1 MKKLSSKIK
10 SDCYCIR
17 LRRAAN
23 TVSHLYDCYLD
34 SVGLSITQY
43 SLLSNLRKIE
53 HCSVTDL
60 ANRIGLERT
69 TVVRT
74 LRPLLER
81 GLIEDISADRQRN
94 RILNVTEKGLEVLSK
109 SKVMWNDAQSRIEQR
124 IGEDRVNTMLE
135 LLDLLSEV

>member
-1 MKKLSSKIK
+1 MSSKIK

-23 TVSHLYDCYLD
+23 TVSHLYDCCLD

-53 HCSVTDL
+53 NCSVTDL
-60 ANRIGLERT
+60 ANRVGLERT

-81 GLIEDISADRQRN
+81 GLIADISAEGQRN
-94 RILNVTEKGLEVLSK
+94 RILNVTEEGIEVLSK
-109 SKVMWNDAQSRIEQR
+109 SKAMWNDAQSRIEQR
-124 IGEDRVNTMLE
+124 IGKDRVNTLLE